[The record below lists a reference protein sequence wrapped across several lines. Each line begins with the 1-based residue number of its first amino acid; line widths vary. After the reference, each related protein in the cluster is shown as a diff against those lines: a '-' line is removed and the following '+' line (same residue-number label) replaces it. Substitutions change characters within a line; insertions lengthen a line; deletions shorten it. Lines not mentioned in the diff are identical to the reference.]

1 LVDGAEVRANDV
13 FGDCAKRVSTV
24 VGAFDEHQD
33 FGKRSRDG
41 GADPALAGDDFK
53 MAVYFS
59 DERRLDDADGF
70 DVCDELLV
78 GVVAGGGAARIV
90 GIELEGAGIDGV
102 QFHLRYL
109 RLGLRFLTQNTS
121 RTPRAVRRCKGGTA
135 AVARD
140 ARGPLYRDR
149 SGAGRGDPPF
159 VAGAAGCGPWLFFML
174 ALPCVRPVLPPL
186 PPR

>member
-1 LVDGAEVRANDV
+1 V
-13 FGDCAKRVSTV
+13 
-24 VGAFDEHQD
+24 
-33 FGKRSRDG
+33 
-41 GADPALAGDDFK
+41 LASDDFK

-59 DERRLDDADGF
+59 DERRLNNTDGF

-109 RLGLRFLTQNTS
+109 RLGLRFLPQNTS
-121 RTPRAVRRCKGGTA
+121 RTPRAVRRCKGGAA

-159 VAGAAGCGPWLFFML
+159 VAGTAGCGLWLFFML
-174 ALPCVRPVLPPL
+174 ALPRVRPVLPPL
-186 PPR
+186 PP